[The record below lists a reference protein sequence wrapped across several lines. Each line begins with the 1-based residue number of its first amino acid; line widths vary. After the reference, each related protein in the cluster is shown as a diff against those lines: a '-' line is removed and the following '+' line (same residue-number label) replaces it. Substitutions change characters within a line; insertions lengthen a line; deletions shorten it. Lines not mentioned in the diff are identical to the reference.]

1 MSKLNIFRK
10 EWLDIV
16 FEGRNK
22 SYGAYQLRSENP
34 KVTTFALFAGIA
46 LFGVGLASPLIIKAI
61 EGSLGN
67 NKKDAPLDTEITL
80 VDLATPPPPPVELPP
95 PPPVETPPPPPEA
108 TKSVVDT
115 KKFTP
120 PKVVEKEKVVEEIA
134 KVEDFRDKDPGTKDA
149 KGDKEKGD
157 IKTGES
163 TGNADKGTK
172 PVDGDDDG
180 NKVFIAVQVSAS
192 PPGGMAGFNKTFIS
206 RFRTPDIDSSVKKIQ
221 VIVKFIVE
229 KDGSLTDITVLRDP
243 GYGAGKEAVRV
254 LQNMPK
260 WKPAVQNGKNVRSQ
274 FTLPITI
281 QVQ

>member
-1 MSKLNIFRK
+1 MSKLNIFKK

-80 VDLATPPPPPVELPP
+80 VDLPPPPPIELPP
-95 PPPVETPPPPPEA
+95 PPPVDIPPPPPEA

-134 KVEDFRDKDPGTKDA
+134 KVEEFKDKDPGTKDA
-149 KGDKEKGD
+149 KGDKDKGE
-157 IKTGES
+157 IKTGGA
-163 TGNADKGTK
+163 TGTADKGTTTE
-172 PVDGDDDG
+172 GEEDG
-180 NKVFIAVQVSAS
+180 NKIFIAVQVTAS
-192 PPGGMAGFNKTFIS
+192 PPGGMAGFTKTFIS

>member
-1 MSKLNIFRK
+1 MSKLNIFKK

-61 EGSLGN
+61 EGTLGN

-80 VDLATPPPPPVELPP
+80 VDLAPPPPPVELPP
-95 PPPVETPPPPPEA
+95 PPPVDIPPPPPEA

-134 KVEDFRDKDPGTKDA
+134 KVEEFKDKDPGTKDA

-157 IKTGES
+157 IKTGEA
-163 TGNADKGTK
+163 TGGANKGTA

-180 NKVFIAVQVSAS
+180 NKVFIAVQVTAS
-192 PPGGMAGFNKTFIS
+192 PPGGMAGFTKTFIS